1 MAQLRAWWRNV
12 SDEATAPFDALAKA
26 DVLRHRRQT
35 TVADV
40 VHEMV
45 SHLAGEPLIPRAP
58 KNGHLFPEPD
68 DFRSSSATGTS
79 SNSSTSDSSS
89 MAVSQPL
96 DNVPVAVASVIY
108 PSLSVASAPA
118 DVACK
123 LFDVLER
130 CCDCALEDPGC
141 NPAPSPASD
150 GLWYSVTVSRFGP
163 LGVSINDGRFPG
175 RGYGPESWIPL
186 IESCAKD
193 GASYE
198 AGIRAAPGGIRSG
211 DVMTHIGGVSLLG
224 LKMEATIQTIIGFA
238 SQRPLRLTFF
248 RHAQQLVGEFKD
260 AEINAAA
267 ASRNNQWQV
276 STRRRNFC
284 FYPFRPLL
292 CSPQYCQL

>member
-1 MAQLRAWWRNV
+1 MGSAASAQPGAPASSCRGHQRNEDASGYQGLRSAHIKIKVKRPAFAFWSKQKRAKSKALLQHLSPAQRMAQLRAWWRNV

-45 SHLAGEPLIPRAP
+45 SHLAGDPLIPRAP

-96 DNVPVAVASVIY
+96 DNVPVAVAGVIY
-108 PSLSVASAPA
+108 PSLCVASAPA

-163 LGVSINDGRFPG
+163 LGVSLATGDFPAAV
-175 RGYGPESWIPL
+175 RAPVIVPL
-186 IESCAKD
+186 IESRETEHPVWHSGC
-193 GASYE
+193 S
-198 AGIRAAPGGIRSG
+198 GGMQV
-211 DVMTHIGGVSLLG
+211 VMSTHIGGVC
-224 LKMEATIQTIIGFA
+224 FWA
-238 SQRPLRLTFF
+238 S
-248 RHAQQLVGEFKD
+248 K
-260 AEINAAA
+260 
-267 ASRNNQWQV
+267 
-276 STRRRNFC
+276 
-284 FYPFRPLL
+284 
-292 CSPQYCQL
+292 